1 MEKNTWVSMSERKP
15 EQGQEVYYFFEHVGV
30 HKGKYERQEL
40 DEKIFDQKGI
50 MVDVF
55 FSGKGWL
62 CDDVTDW
69 MPVENTTVFPP
80 DKPRR

>member
-1 MEKNTWVSMSERKP
+1 
-15 EQGQEVYYFFEHVGV
+15 
-30 HKGKYERQEL
+30 
-40 DEKIFDQKGI
+40 